1 MNRQLLLFPDV
12 ADLPKDPQ
20 RDFMGI
26 PDLVYFEK
34 FLNPVEQADL
44 LRNIDEQ
51 PWRDDLK
58 RRVQHY
64 GYRYDYKAR
73 RVDPSMFLGCLPPFL
88 QELGSRLLNVG
99 LMPELPDQ
107 AIINEYEPGQGIT
120 PHIDCEPCFGGCIAT
135 VSLNSVY
142 TMDFTDCKETEEPK
156 AIRLAVGSCLVF
168 SGEARYRWKH
178 GIKAR
183 RLDDGITRGR
193 RVSVTFRTVTI

>member
-12 ADLPKDPQ
+12 AELPKDLQ
-20 RDFMGI
+20 RDFTGI
-26 PDLVYFEK
+26 PDLVYFEQ
-34 FLNPVEQADL
+34 FLDPIEQVTL
-44 LRNIDEQ
+44 LRDIDAQ

-73 RVDPSMFLGCLPPFL
+73 RVDPSMYLGSLPPFL
-88 QELGSRLLNVG
+88 QNVGTRLLTVG
-99 LMPELPDQ
+99 LMPRLPDQ

-120 PHIDCEPCFGGCIAT
+120 PHVDCEPCFGGFIAT

-142 TMDFTDCKETEEPK
+142 TMDFTDTQSEEVK
-156 AIRLAVGSCLVF
+156 SVRLALGSCLVF

-183 RLDDGITRGR
+183 RLDDGIHRGR

>member
-12 ADLPKDPQ
+12 AELPKDLQ
-20 RDFMGI
+20 RDFTGI
-26 PDLVYFEK
+26 PDLVYFEQ
-34 FLNPVEQADL
+34 FLDPIEQVTL
-44 LRNIDEQ
+44 LRDIDAQ

-73 RVDPSMFLGCLPPFL
+73 RVDPSMYLGSLPPFL
-88 QELGSRLLNVG
+88 QNVGTRLLTVG
-99 LMPELPDQ
+99 LMPRLPDQ

-120 PHIDCEPCFGGCIAT
+120 PHVDCEPCFGGFIAT

-142 TMDFTDCKETEEPK
+142 TMDFTDTQSEEVK
-156 AIRLAVGSCLVF
+156 AVRLALGSCLVF

-183 RLDDGITRGR
+183 RLDDGIHRGR